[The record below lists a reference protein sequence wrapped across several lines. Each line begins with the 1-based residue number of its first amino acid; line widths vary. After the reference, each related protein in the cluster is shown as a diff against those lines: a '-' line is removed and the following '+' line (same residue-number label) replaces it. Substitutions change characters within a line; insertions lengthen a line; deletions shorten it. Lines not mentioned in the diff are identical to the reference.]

1 MDLSPSLGVD
11 GTEVFLWLWL
21 SRSCLGARSLSK
33 CARCSDV
40 SSLDWQMGLGFCPV
54 GFLCALRSPFSF
66 SRFRFV
72 ESTRCGSDPG
82 ALHRVLGLGLG

>member
-21 SRSCLGARSLSK
+21 SRSCLEARSLSK
-33 CARCSDV
+33 WARCSDV

-72 ESTRCGSDPG
+72 ESTRCGSDPR